1 MSKKTYNP
9 STGHYDSLLSR
20 YTTNNYWEPQYK
32 EAPSNYVELPKDM
45 IEEQQQELDLQR
57 DYYDAKSF
65 EDNKTNYDLITKSG
79 YLDALGLTAYQ
90 YNHTLESQK
99 KYSDLVNKYGIDTI
113 MNEFNLSREDISS
126 WNKYIQK
133 PNLLSNLSDENIKSL
148 ADEYLL
154 KTNDYYNNVTKPA
167 EEALKSHQEALLEDN
182 TFLNA
187 LSHFS
192 DLPTEK
198 QNDIKTQL
206 SQRGIVYN
214 NDDDYNRVF
223 INSTFSKIFG
233 KELSK
238 KVSFED
244 KARMVKNYSISSLVN
259 DKFKDDP
266 LLFRIQNLDTEE
278 KINLYNNSLF
288 LNYNDA
294 IKEEERGNTEIE
306 EIADLYGSWAEDGG
320 PSGGVVYE
328 WVRKKL
334 ENTKTVADK
343 KNQDLG
349 VSALEKRETLLE
361 EYERNSNAKKIDLV
375 TPNIE
380 NNKEQYKEGL
390 KTSTKTIEEIE
401 QEFDET
407 FSEILPHYW
416 VFKDDWELKNF
427 TLQDKIDY
435 LSTYK
440 ALVKEDSLAAMQV
453 VNDMIKK
460 YIDDEQGIITH
471 LGYGAKNAVI
481 GTFAELANMFVGMYG
496 LGTAVIGGADAYA
509 DFMNSSVVNYLNNV
523 SNYNTLNKNKH
534 ELYDQYGGVSS
545 WKGVAG
551 PGEEYNIFD
560 LRTLEE
566 VLSMSKYVISITAAT
581 AGGVGLAGV
590 AGRALGLTG
599 ETLNTFMNTA
609 KVLSQGFAASGMA
622 QSMAKGTFDETYQK
636 LQQQV
641 NDRADFELNNLT
653 KNPTIQAQVI
663 NEWLNSDLIN
673 EELNRTLKQ
682 AEQEWNKQNRIA
694 KEKGTSLQMSKD
706 QYLTNIRNEFL
717 NAAYQDATSNVDNL
731 VKNKYSQ
738 EIKNKHSLY
747 SEDEMLE
754 ASARAA
760 MIQASMSWV
769 KEFAA
774 GFLWNKWM
782 IHKNARL
789 NIKPN
794 PMDGL
799 RATETGVEAVKKAM
813 TTSDYL
819 KPIFTRPFKEFGDE
833 WLDVHTEHFSQGFGL
848 QNFNNITANMYDPYS
863 YLESMNIPY
872 NLWRPTTGFGAA
884 LKSVSD
890 GFFDEA
896 GIYEG
901 LIGAVSGFGG
911 INPNVVNIASLATTK
926 GRAKTK
932 EELKG
937 KNFLYKLNHY
947 VSNSIISDIVE
958 EQENIMQ
965 KEGLANII
973 NETIKNNGSILQDV
987 HALLAAN
994 ATEEKAYA
1002 EKDEEAIKNSGVR
1015 VAFQLAMTL
1024 RDETLNT
1031 LPQVQQKVQDLERF
1045 SKGEITEEDI
1055 KLHRKQMQNNT
1066 TDVISDEEVIA
1077 DLKNNSK
1084 KLLNVITK
1092 TNESFEIIEKSKY
1105 GKNLSQQTKTQLV
1118 FNRVYSSSIH
1128 EELNN
1133 LETTI
1138 RNSNNYSTEKAPIGV
1153 EFNSEEGLEE
1163 HKKVQQKTIDALEK
1177 RKKTIEKRL
1186 ALEKKGRSKNRNSYI
1201 QALELDLKYL
1211 NRALEVEKEAKQS
1224 LDNYTIVENT
1234 ILSEDEI
1241 LSLNPEKRAQMLN
1254 PLFKER
1260 YNKEQQEVIDNLI
1273 KRLRREN
1280 PEILDAIQLSGQLYT
1295 DKRLNEEA
1303 YDRIIENSD
1312 IYDGYV
1318 EYMQNS
1324 FQNRAAKAALNIIKR
1339 NVKEDLDNIEDSNL
1353 MQYLMTKS
1361 YSAEILEL
1369 YRKENVT
1376 EGTERERI
1384 LKEVEN
1390 IFKTLKTIGTVI
1402 NYYEDDSIKESLK
1415 GLFQLVISKI
1425 PITNSKEFL
1434 QKLIDSFE
1442 GIEGDLAEKAREV
1455 LQKVAK
1461 LTNQINTT
1469 SEEKQV
1475 DREQREQDNTT
1486 RVTEEQNQ
1494 HKEAEN
1500 TQQET
1505 KPEVQQPESTEEKPV
1520 NTESP
1525 TIQEQAQQ
1533 AGVPVNTIQTDT
1545 TDEGNI
1551 INTTNVYTSI
1561 YSGYE
1566 VEPLSIEGKLI
1577 PKTGAE
1583 EKDRM
1588 SVFYR
1593 FLENRGIKLQDI
1605 IDFELAKILKKNPD
1619 TKVYFAM
1626 HSTNDDNFNNYM
1638 FAVVKYND
1646 DVRAVHDESRGG
1658 TFTTLEGEKY
1668 LIIGA
1673 VGTELKPGGNPI
1685 YNELNHR
1692 LVAQKMRYVNDHSEK
1707 DYFWV
1712 SNDYTQIKDI
1722 QTGRRV
1728 RSTQDSEVKMRS
1740 ISELLYD
1747 ENGNFNEESNP
1758 IHLGDPRNKRRGYSS
1773 LSWII
1778 QKLKDYM
1785 PINTGSKQV
1794 IEPNDPRA
1802 NNGAV
1807 FLLIP
1812 TPAGS
1817 LMSMYINPTFYNE
1830 IVNPEYDENGN
1841 VIKGKLKHQINQ
1853 LLSEL
1858 LNSEFEIRKRAKEQL
1873 KQFLVLSDENTFTIG
1888 KKGFNSVSIKR
1899 NGSVFK
1905 TFNIDEGVNLSEF
1918 MDAIK
1923 VSNFRINVTVS
1934 TLQTPGL
1941 VADYDEAGALTT
1953 DISVLHTRNASFTM
1967 YRIDNEGKPII
1978 DDAPNYQRTRK
1989 LNEERQIQY
1998 GNKRYR
2004 EDNGVFKDELDNIV
2018 EDKELIKKLKFAQQV
2033 EKMEPS
2039 LKEKGFNY
2047 YIIDDNKDNPI
2058 VIAVGRTNNV
2068 VIANNEQALSII
2080 DRVNKIAEA
2089 KAKAEAAKKELEAAL
2104 AQAEDVD
2111 LGDLDFE
2118 ESDVQHQT
2126 EQTLFNNPIIPEGVT
2141 QTQQTSSTKTQK
2153 DINKA
2158 GNISLENLD
2167 SSSKMLT
2174 FADIYEDIEQSIQ
2187 LEDVFTE
2194 KGWKFGTQQEVEE
2207 LLRSKEVPLI
2217 GITSFENWLDIIK
2230 NCR

>member
-9 STGHYDSLLSR
+9 NTGHYDSMLNR
-20 YTTNNYWEPQYK
+20 YKVNNYWESQPK
-32 EAPSNYVELPKDM
+32 EIPDNYVELPKDLSK
-45 IEEQQQELDLQR
+45 EDQYDLELKN
-57 DYYDAKSF
+57 DYYDAVNF
-65 EDNKTNYDLITKSG
+65 EENKNNYDLINKSG
-79 YLDALGLTAYQ
+79 YHDVLGLTAYQ
-90 YNHTLESQK
+90 YNHILESQN
-99 KYSDLVNKYGIDTI
+99 KYSELVNKYGINTI
-113 MNEFNLSREDISS
+113 MDRFNLNSDDIVS
-126 WNKYIQK
+126 WNKDVKK
-133 PNLLSNLSDENIKSL
+133 PNLLSNLSDEEIKTI
-148 ADEYLL
+148 ADDYII
-154 KTNDYYNNVTKPA
+154 KANDYYTNVTKPA
-167 EEALKSHQEALLEDN
+167 KESLESHQEQLLKDN
-182 TFLNA
+182 TFLHA
-187 LSHFS
+187 ISHFS
-192 DLPTEK
+192 DLPIEK
-198 QNDIKTQL
+198 QEDIKLQL
-206 SQRGIVYN
+206 KQRGISYYN
-214 NDDDYNRVF
+214 DEGYNKVF
-223 INSTFSKIFG
+223 INSTFQKIFG
-233 KELSK
+233 KELFK
-238 KVSFED
+238 KTSYPDRE
-244 KARMVKNYSISSLVN
+244 RMVKDYSISSLIDN
-259 DKFKDDP
+259 KFKDDP
-266 LLFRIQNLDTEE
+266 LLFRIQNLDTQD
-278 KINLYNNSLF
+278 KIDLYNNSLF

-294 IKEEERGNTEIE
+294 IKEEDRGNKEIE
-306 EIADLYGSWAEDGG
+306 ETADLYGSWAEDGG
-320 PSGGVVYE
+320 PSGGVAYE

-334 ENTKTVADK
+334 ENNKTIADK

-349 VSALEKRETLLE
+349 VSAFEKRDVLLE
-361 EYERNSNAKKIDLV
+361 EYERKSNEKKIDIAK
-375 TPNIE
+375 PNIE

-440 ALVKEDSLAAMQV
+440 ALAKEDPLAAMQV

-460 YIDDEQGIITH
+460 YIDDEQGFITH
-471 LGYGAKNAVI
+471 AGYGIMNAGI
-481 GTFAELANMFVGMYG
+481 GTVAELINMANG
-496 LGTAVIGGADAYA
+496 LIGLASATGGADTYA
-509 DFMNSSVVNYLNNV
+509 KWMNTGWVNYWNDV
-523 SNYNTLNKNKH
+523 SNYNTLNFNKH

-551 PGEEYNIFD
+551 PGEEYDIFD

-566 VLSMSKYVISITAAT
+566 VFSMGKYVMSITAAT

-599 ETLNTFMNTA
+599 EALNTFMNTA

-641 NDRADFELNNLT
+641 SDRVNFELNNLT
-653 KNPTIQAQVI
+653 KNPTIQTQVI

-673 EELNRTLKQ
+673 EELNKTLKQ

-694 KEKGTSLQMSKD
+694 KEKGTSLQMSKE
-706 QYLTNIRNEFL
+706 QYLNNIKNEFL

-819 KPIFTRPFKEFGDE
+819 KPIFTRPLKEFGDE

-848 QNFNNITANMYDPYS
+848 QNFSNITANMYDPYS

-872 NLWRPTTGFGAA
+872 NLWRPTTSFGAGI
-884 LKSVSD
+884 KSVAD

-911 INPNVVNIASLATTK
+911 INPNVVNIASLMTKK

-932 EELKG
+932 EELEG
-937 KNFLYKLNHY
+937 KNFLYNLNHF

-994 ATEEKAYA
+994 AAEEKAYA
-1002 EKDEEAIKNSGVR
+1002 EKDEEAIKNAGVR

-1024 RDETLNT
+1024 RDENLGA
-1031 LPQVQQKVQDLERF
+1031 LPQIQQKVADLERF

-1066 TDVISDEEVIA
+1066 TDAISDEEVIA
-1077 DLKNNSK
+1077 DLTNNSK
-1084 KLLNVITK
+1084 RLLDIIAK

-1105 GKNLSQQTKTQLV
+1105 SKSLSQQAKTQLV
-1118 FNRVYSSSIH
+1118 FNRVYSATID
-1128 EELNN
+1128 EELKN
-1133 LETTI
+1133 LETQI
-1138 RNSNNYSTEKAPIGV
+1138 VGNNNYSTREGELSS
-1153 EFNSEEGLEE
+1153 EFSSEEGLAEY
-1163 HKKVQQKTIDALEK
+1163 KKVQQETIDTLEK
-1177 RKKTIEKRL
+1177 RKKEIQKEISK
-1186 ALEKKGRSKNRNSYI
+1186 EKKGRSKDRNSKI
-1201 QALELDLKYL
+1201 QALELDLKAVD
-1211 NRALEVEKEAKQS
+1211 RALEVEKEVKQS
-1224 LDNYTIVENT
+1224 LDNYTIVENIT
-1234 ILSEDEI
+1234 LSEDEI

-1260 YNKEQQEVIDNLI
+1260 YNKKQQEVIDNLI
-1273 KRLRREN
+1273 KRLKREN
-1280 PEILDAIQLSGQLYT
+1280 PEILDTIQLSGQLYT

-1303 YDRIIENSD
+1303 YDKIIENSD

-1339 NVKEDLDNIEDSNL
+1339 NIKEDLDKIEDSNL

-1361 YSAEILEL
+1361 YSAELLEI
-1369 YRKENVT
+1369 YRKENVK

-1384 LKEVEN
+1384 LKEVED
-1390 IFKTLKTIGTVI
+1390 IFKTLKAIGTVI
-1402 NYYEDDSIKESLK
+1402 NFYEDDSIKNPLRD
-1415 GLFQLVISKI
+1415 LFQLVISKI

-1455 LQKVAK
+1455 LQKVVK

-1469 SEEKQV
+1469 SEEKKV
-1475 DREQREQDNTT
+1475 DREQREQENTT

-1505 KPEVQQPESTEEKPV
+1505 KLEVQQTQATEEKPA

-1525 TIQEQAQQ
+1525 TIQDQAQQ
-1533 AGVPVNTIQTDT
+1533 AGVPVHTTQTDT

-1561 YSGYE
+1561 YPGYE
-1566 VEPLSIEGKLI
+1566 VKPLDKEGKLI
-1577 PKTGAE
+1577 SKTGAE
-1583 EKDRM
+1583 ETDRM

-1626 HSTNDDNFNNYM
+1626 HSTNDNNFNNYM
-1638 FAVVKYND
+1638 FAVVEYND
-1646 DVRAVHDESRGG
+1646 GVRAIHDESRGG
-1658 TFTTLEGEKY
+1658 TFTTLEGKEY

-1673 VGTELKPGGNPI
+1673 VGTEIKKDEIINPV
-1685 YNELNHR
+1685 YKELNHR
-1692 LVAQKMRYVNDHSEK
+1692 LVAQKMYYISNPSEN

-1722 QTGRRV
+1722 QAGRRV
-1728 RSTQDSEVKMRS
+1728 RSIQDSEVKMRS
-1740 ISELLYD
+1740 ISELLYSED
-1747 ENGNFNEESNP
+1747 GNFNEESNP
-1758 IHLGDPRNKRRGYSS
+1758 THLGDPRNKRRGYSS
-1773 LSWII
+1773 LAWAI
-1778 QKLKDYM
+1778 QKGNEYLT
-1785 PINTGSKQV
+1785 INTGSRRV
-1794 IEPNDPRA
+1794 IPLNSPTD

-1807 FLLIP
+1807 FLLIE
-1812 TPAGS
+1812 TADGS
-1817 LMSMYINPTFYNE
+1817 LLPMYINPTFYNE
-1830 IVNPEYDENGN
+1830 ITNTDYDENGN
-1841 VIKGKLKHQINQ
+1841 VIKGKLKHQIDQ
-1853 LLSEL
+1853 LLAQL
-1858 LNSEFEIRKRAKEQL
+1858 LDSKFEIRKQAKEQL
-1873 KQFLVLSDENTFTIG
+1873 KQFLVLSDEDTITIG
-1888 KKGFNSVSIKR
+1888 KEGFNSVSIKR

-1918 MDAIK
+1918 IDAIK

-1934 TLQTPGL
+1934 ALQTPGL
-1941 VADYDEAGALTT
+1941 IADYDEAGALNT

-1978 DDAPNYQRTRK
+1978 DDTPSYQPIKKPNT
-1989 LNEERQIQY
+1989 ERQIQY

-2039 LKEKGFNY
+2039 LQEKGFNY
-2047 YIIDDNKDNPI
+2047 YIIDDNKNNPI
-2058 VIAVGRTNNV
+2058 VVAVGRTSNV
-2068 VIANNEQALSII
+2068 VLANNEQALAII
-2080 DRVNKIAEA
+2080 DKVNKIAEA

-2104 AQAEDVD
+2104 AQAEEVD
-2111 LGDLDFE
+2111 LGDLGFE
-2118 ESDVQHQT
+2118 ENSTQQ
-2126 EQTLFNNPIIPEGVT
+2126 QIIIDETITPEVVT
-2141 QTQQTSSTKTQK
+2141 STQQTSSTETQK

-2167 SSSKMLT
+2167 GSNKLIT

-2187 LEDVFTE
+2187 LEDVFAE
-2194 KGWKFGTQQEVEE
+2194 KGWKFGTQQEVKE
-2207 LLRSKEVPLI
+2207 LLKSKNVPLMN
-2217 GITSFENWLDIIK
+2217 ITNFESWLDLIK

>member
-9 STGHYDSLLSR
+9 ATGHYDSLLNR

-32 EAPSNYVELPKDM
+32 EAPSNYVELPK
-45 IEEQQQELDLQR
+45 EELDLQR
-57 DYYDAKSF
+57 DYYDVKSF

-126 WNKYIQK
+126 WNKDIQK
-133 PNLLSNLSDENIKSL
+133 PNLLSNLSDESIKSL
-148 ADEYLL
+148 ADEYIS

-167 EEALKSHQEALLEDN
+167 EEALKSHQEALLKDN

-198 QNDIKTQL
+198 QNDIKAQL
-206 SQRGIVYN
+206 SQRGIIYN

-244 KARMVKNYSISSLVN
+244 KARMVKDYSISSLVN

-266 LLFRIQNLDTEE
+266 LLFRIQNLSTEE

-288 LNYNDA
+288 LNYNNA
-294 IKEEERGNTEIE
+294 TKEEERGNKEIE
-306 EIADLYGSWAEDGG
+306 ETADLYGNWAEDGG

-334 ENTKTVADK
+334 ENSKTVADK

-380 NNKEQYKEGL
+380 NNKEQYNEGL
-390 KTSTKTIEEIE
+390 KNSTLSVENIET
-401 QEFDET
+401 EFDET

-440 ALVKEDSLAAMQV
+440 ALVKEDPLAAMQV

-460 YIDDEQGIITH
+460 YIDDEQGFFTH
-471 LGYGAKNAVI
+471 VGYGALNAGI
-481 GTFAELANMFVGMYG
+481 GTVAEIINMFNGVYG
-496 LGTAVIGGADAYA
+496 LGKAAFTGADGYA
-509 DFMNSSVVNYLNNV
+509 EFMNNSWVNYWNNV
-523 SNYNTLNKNKH
+523 SNYNTLNWNKH
-534 ELYDQYGGVSS
+534 DLYDQYGGVSS

-551 PGEEYNIFD
+551 PGEEYDIFD

-566 VLSMSKYVISITAAT
+566 VFSMGKYVMSITAAT
-581 AGGVGLAGV
+581 AGGVGLAGI

-599 ETLNTFMNTA
+599 EALNTFMNTA

-641 NDRADFELNNLT
+641 NDRVDFELNNLT

-706 QYLTNIRNEFL
+706 QYLNNIKNEFL

-747 SEDEMLE
+747 SQDEMLE

-794 PMDGL
+794 PMEGL

-819 KPIFTRPFKEFGDE
+819 KPIFTRPLKEFGDE
-833 WLDVHTEHFSQGFGL
+833 WLDTHTEHFSQGFGL

-872 NLWRPTTGFGAA
+872 NLWRPTTGFGASI
-884 LKSVSD
+884 KSVSD

-911 INPNVVNIASLATTK
+911 INPNIVNIASLATKK

-932 EELKG
+932 EELEG
-937 KNFLYKLNHY
+937 KNFLYKLNHF

-965 KEGLANII
+965 KEGLANVI
-973 NETIKNNGSILQDV
+973 NETIKNNGNILQDV

-994 ATEEKAYA
+994 AVEEKAYA
-1002 EKDEEAIKNSGVR
+1002 EKDEEAIKNAGVR

-1024 RDETLNT
+1024 RDETLNA

-1084 KLLNVITK
+1084 RLLDVIAK
-1092 TNESFEIIEKSKY
+1092 TNKSFEIINNSKY
-1105 GKNLSQQTKTQLV
+1105 GRSLSQQTKTQLV
-1118 FNRVYSSSIH
+1118 FNRVYDASIE
-1128 EELNN
+1128 EELNI
-1133 LETTI
+1133 LESQI
-1138 RNSNNYSTEKAPIGV
+1138 NGNNSKYSTQEAPIGV
-1153 EFNSEEGLEE
+1153 EFSSEEGLAE
-1163 HKKVQQKTIDALEK
+1163 HKRVQQETINALEK

-1186 ALEKKGRSKNRNSYI
+1186 AIEKKGRSKNRNKYI
-1201 QALELDLKYL
+1201 QALELDLKAL
-1211 NRALEVEKEAKQS
+1211 NRALAVEREAQKS
-1224 LDNYTIVENT
+1224 LDEYTIAEN
-1234 ILSEDEI
+1234 IVLSEDEI
-1241 LSLNPEKRAQMLN
+1241 MSLNPEKRAQMLN
-1254 PLFKER
+1254 PYFRER
-1260 YNKEQQEVIDNLI
+1260 YNKEQQKVIDNLI

-1280 PEILDAIQLSGQLYT
+1280 PEILDNIQLAGQLYT
-1295 DKRLNEEA
+1295 DKRLNAEA
-1303 YDRIIENSD
+1303 YDKIIENSD

-1318 EYMQNS
+1318 EYMQQS
-1324 FQNRAAKAALNIIKR
+1324 FNNRTAKAGLNIVKR
-1339 NVKEDLDNIEDSNL
+1339 KVKEDLDAIEDSDL
-1353 MQYLMTKS
+1353 MQHLMHKS
-1361 YSAEILEL
+1361 YSSSLVRI
-1369 YRKENVT
+1369 YREENVE

-1384 LKEVEN
+1384 LKEAEN
-1390 IFKTLKTIGTVI
+1390 IFKTIETIGAVL
-1402 NYYEDDSIKESLK
+1402 NSYEDQALKNSLR
-1415 GLFQLVISKI
+1415 GLFQLVIGKT
-1425 PITNSKEFL
+1425 PITTSKEFL
-1434 QKLIDSFE
+1434 DSLIKAFE
-1442 GIEGDLAEKAREV
+1442 GTQGDLAEKAREV

-1461 LTNQINTT
+1461 LTNQISTT

-1475 DREQREQDNTT
+1475 DREQRKQENAE
-1486 RVTEEQNQ
+1486 RVTEEQKQ
-1494 HKEAEN
+1494 HDEAK
-1500 TQQET
+1500 TQQPET
-1505 KPEVQQPESTEEKPV
+1505 KPEVQQPENTEEKPT
-1520 NTESP
+1520 NNESP

-1533 AGVPVNTIQTDT
+1533 IGVPVNTTQKDVTE
-1545 TDEGNI
+1545 EGNSI
-1551 INTTNVYTSI
+1551 TTSNNYVSVYPRYNVKALNEDGT
-1561 YSGYE
+1561 
-1566 VEPLSIEGKLI
+1566 LI
-1577 PKTGAE
+1577 PQVGAE
-1583 EKDRM
+1583 ENDRM
-1588 SVFYR
+1588 NVFYR

-1605 IDFELAKILKKNPD
+1605 IDFELHKILQKNPN

-1626 HSTNDDNFNNYM
+1626 HSTNDSNFNNYM
-1638 FAVVKYND
+1638 FAVVEYND
-1646 DVRAVHDESRGG
+1646 DVRTIHDESRGG
-1658 TFTTLEGEKY
+1658 TFTTLDGKKY

-1673 VGTELKPGGNPI
+1673 VGTETS
-1685 YNELNHR
+1685 NEGKQAFIELQRRLIRQRNAYTSNHTE
-1692 LVAQKMRYVNDHSEK
+1692 N

-1712 SNDYTQIKDI
+1712 SNDYTQVKDI
-1722 QTGRRV
+1722 QAGRRV
-1728 RSTQDSEVKMRS
+1728 RSTSESEVKMRS
-1740 ISELLYD
+1740 ISELLYSED
-1747 ENGNFNEESNP
+1747 GNFNEESNP
-1758 IHLGDPRNKRRGYSS
+1758 LHLGDSRNKKRGYSS
-1773 LSWII
+1773 LSWAI
-1778 QKLKDYM
+1778 QKGEVWI
-1785 PINTGSKQV
+1785 PINTGSKKV
-1794 IEPNDPRA
+1794 IPLSSPSD

-1807 FLLIP
+1807 FVLIE
-1812 TPAGS
+1812 TAAGS
-1817 LMSMYINPTFYNE
+1817 LLPVYINPSFYNE
-1830 IVNPEYDENGN
+1830 IKDGA
-1841 VIKGKLKHQINQ
+1841 LKDKINSALTK
-1853 LLSEL
+1853 LLSK
-1858 LNSEFEIRKRAKEQL
+1858 NFETRKEGKDEL
-1873 KQFLVLSDENTFTIG
+1873 KQFLVLSDDNTFTIG
-1888 KKGFNSVSIKR
+1888 KDGFNSISIKR

-1905 TFNIDEGVNLSEF
+1905 TFNIDNGVNISEF
-1918 MDAIK
+1918 LDAVK
-1923 VSNFRINVTVS
+1923 QASFRINVTVS

-1941 VADYDEAGALTT
+1941 IAEYDEAGALTT

-1978 DDAPNYQRTRK
+1978 DDAPSYQSSSK
-1989 LNEERQIQY
+1989 PKEERQIQY

-2004 EDNGVFKDELDNIV
+2004 EENGVFKDELDKIV
-2018 EDKELIKKLKFAQQV
+2018 ENKELIRKLKFAQQV
-2033 EKMEPS
+2033 YNMEPS
-2039 LKEKGFNY
+2039 LRDKGFDY
-2047 YIIDDNKDNPI
+2047 YIIDEDKDSPI
-2058 VIAVGRTNNV
+2058 VVAVGRSNNV
-2068 VIANNEQALSII
+2068 VIATIEQALKII
-2080 DRVNKIAEA
+2080 DTVNQIAEA
-2089 KAKAEAAKKELEAAL
+2089 QAKAEAARKELEAAL
-2104 AQAEDVD
+2104 ANAEVVD
-2111 LGDLDFE
+2111 LGLGFGVLLPPTTQGT
-2118 ESDVQHQT
+2118 ESSMSGISGALTPTQQ
-2126 EQTLFNNPIIPEGVT
+2126 QPLG
-2141 QTQQTSSTKTQK
+2141 QTQG

-2158 GNISLENLD
+2158 SNILLENFGD
-2167 SSSKMLT
+2167 SNKILT
-2174 FADIYEDIEQSIQ
+2174 FADIYEDIESSVE
-2187 LEDVFTE
+2187 LEEIFAS
-2194 KGWKFGTQQEVEE
+2194 KGWIFGTKQEVEK
-2207 LLRSKEVPLI
+2207 LLESKKVPLI
-2217 GITSFENWLDIIK
+2217 GITNVKSWLDLIK
-2230 NCR
+2230 NCK

>member
-1 MSKKTYNP
+1 MSTQIYNP
-9 STGHYDSLLSR
+9 TTGKYDDITTRSTGD
-20 YTTNNYWEPQYK
+20 YTIAPVSFYEDRFNDIKKDINDINTFKENTQNN
-32 EAPSNYVELPKDM
+32 EL
-45 IEEQQQELDLQR
+45 IL
-57 DYYDAKSF
+57 
-65 EDNKTNYDLITKSG
+65 KSG
-79 YLDALGLTAYQ
+79 YNDVLGLTAYA
-90 YNHTLESQK
+90 YNHALEVRDKYRSLIDKYGPADVAEAEDFSQEQPWNTELQK
-99 KYSDLVNKYGIDTI
+99 PKLLEDYSD
-113 MNEFNLSREDISS
+113 EE
-126 WNKYIQK
+126 
-133 PNLLSNLSDENIKSL
+133 IKTL
-148 ADEYLL
+148 GQEYL
-154 KTNDYYNNVTKPA
+154 TNANNHYNNVTKP
-167 EEALKSHQEALLEDN
+167 LLDSIKSKQEQLITDE
-182 TFLNA
+182 TFKKGIT
-187 LSHFS
+187 HFS
-192 DLPTEK
+192 DLSTEDQQELK
-198 QNDIKTQL
+198 DYL
-206 SQRGIVYN
+206 SNKGINYTDDEDFN
-214 NDDDYNRVF
+214 NVHVNR
-223 INSTFSKIFG
+223 TFKKIFG
-233 KELSK
+233 EEAFK
-238 KVSFED
+238 KTPFIERKRLVQQ
-244 KARMVKNYSISSLVN
+244 ASIDALLQ

-266 LLFRIQNLDTEE
+266 LLFRIQNLDTQD
-278 KINLYNNSLF
+278 KIDLYNNSLF
-288 LNYNDA
+288 LNYN
-294 IKEEERGNTEIE
+294 E
-306 EIADLYGSWAEDGG
+306 
-320 PSGGVVYE
+320 
-328 WVRKKL
+328 
-334 ENTKTVADK
+334 
-343 KNQDLG
+343 
-349 VSALEKRETLLE
+349 ALELEEKAEKKVVDTAIEQSLYSSPYNESAAFSTLTGHFFTRNSKKVAKHTETDNTAIERRDVLLE
-361 EYERNSNAKKIDLV
+361 EYERKSNEKKIDIAK
-375 TPNIE
+375 PNIE
-380 NNKEQYKEGL
+380 INREQYNESL
-390 KTSTKTIEEIE
+390 KNSTLSIEDIE
-401 QEFDET
+401 TEFDET

-440 ALVKEDSLAAMQV
+440 ALVKEDPLAAMQV

-460 YIDDEQGIITH
+460 YIDDEQGFFTH
-471 LGYGAKNAVI
+471 VGYGALNAGI
-481 GTFAELANMFVGMYG
+481 GTVAEIINMFNGVYG
-496 LGTAVIGGADAYA
+496 LGKAAFTGADGYA
-509 DFMNSSVVNYLNNV
+509 EFMNNSWVNYWNDV
-523 SNYNTLNKNKH
+523 SNYNTLNWNKH
-534 ELYDQYGGVSS
+534 DLYDQYGGISS

-566 VLSMSKYVISITAAT
+566 VFSMGKYVMSITAAT
-581 AGGVGLAGV
+581 AGGVGLAGI

-599 ETLNTFMNTA
+599 EALNTFMNTA

-641 NDRADFELNNLT
+641 NDRVDFELNNLT

-673 EELNRTLKQ
+673 EELNKTLKQ

-694 KEKGTSLQMSKD
+694 KEKGTSLQMSKE
-706 QYLTNIRNEFL
+706 QYLNSIKNEFL

-747 SEDEMLE
+747 SEDEMME

-799 RATETGVEAVKKAM
+799 RTTETGVEAVKKAM

-819 KPIFTRPFKEFGDE
+819 KPIFTRPLKEFGDE
-833 WLDVHTEHFSQGFGL
+833 WLDAHTEHFSQGFGL

-884 LKSVSD
+884 IKSVAD
-890 GFFDEA
+890 GFFDKA

-911 INPNVVNIASLATTK
+911 VNPNIVNIASLATKK

-932 EELKG
+932 EELEG
-937 KNFLYKLNHY
+937 KNFLYKLNHF

-965 KEGLANII
+965 KEGLANVI

-987 HALLAAN
+987 YALLAAN
-994 ATEEKAYA
+994 AAEEKAYA
-1002 EKDEEAIKNSGVR
+1002 EKDEEAIKNAGVR

-1024 RDETLNT
+1024 RDETLSA
-1031 LPQVQQKVQDLERF
+1031 LQQLQQKVQDLELF
-1045 SKGEITEEDI
+1045 SRGEITEDDI

-1084 KLLNVITK
+1084 KLLDVIAK
-1092 TNESFEIIEKSKY
+1092 TNESFDIIDKSKY
-1105 GKNLSQQTKTQLV
+1105 GKSLSQQTKTQLV
-1118 FNRVYSSSIH
+1118 FNRVYSATID
-1128 EELNN
+1128 EELKN
-1133 LETTI
+1133 LETQI
-1138 RNSNNYSTEKAPIGV
+1138 VGNNNYSTREGELSS
-1153 EFNSEEGLEE
+1153 EFSSEEGLLEY
-1163 HKKVQQKTIDALEK
+1163 KRVQQETIDTLEK
-1177 RKKTIEKRL
+1177 RKKEIQKEISK
-1186 ALEKKGRSKNRNSYI
+1186 EKKGRSKDRNSKI
-1201 QALELDLKYL
+1201 QALELDLKAIDS
-1211 NRALEVEKEAKQS
+1211 ALEIERDSQKHLE
-1224 LDNYTIVENT
+1224 NYVLVENI

-1254 PLFKER
+1254 PLFKGR
-1260 YNKEQQEVIDNLI
+1260 YNKKQQEVIDNLV
-1273 KRLRREN
+1273 KRLKREN
-1280 PEILDAIQLSGQLYT
+1280 PEILDSIQLSGQLYT

-1303 YDRIIENSD
+1303 YDKIIENSD

-1339 NVKEDLDNIEDSNL
+1339 NVKEDLDKIEDSNL

-1361 YSAEILEL
+1361 YSAELLEL

-1384 LKEVEN
+1384 LKEVED
-1390 IFKTLKTIGTVI
+1390 IFKTLKTIGTII
-1402 NYYEDDSIKESLK
+1402 NSYEDDSIKESLR

-1425 PITNSKEFL
+1425 PITNAKEFL

-1442 GIEGDLAEKAREV
+1442 GVEGDLAEKAREV
-1455 LQKVAK
+1455 LQKVVK

-1475 DREQREQDNTT
+1475 DREQREQDNKT

-1505 KPEVQQPESTEEKPV
+1505 KPEVQQPENTEEKPV

-1533 AGVPVNTIQTDT
+1533 AGVPVYTTQTDT
-1545 TDEGNI
+1545 TDDGNI
-1551 INTTNVYTSI
+1551 INTSNNYVSI
-1561 YSGYE
+1561 YPRYE
-1566 VEPLSIEGKLI
+1566 VKPLNDEGKLI
-1577 PKTGAE
+1577 LKTGTE

-1605 IDFELAKILKKNPD
+1605 IDFELAKILKKDPD

-1626 HSTNDDNFNNYM
+1626 HSTDDNNFNNYM
-1638 FAVVKYND
+1638 FAVVEYND

-1658 TFTTLEGEKY
+1658 TFTTLEGKKY

-1673 VGTELKPGGNPI
+1673 VGTEIKSGGNPI

-1692 LVAQKMRYVNDHSEK
+1692 LVTQKMQYVNNHSEN

-1722 QTGRRV
+1722 QAGRRV
-1728 RSTQDSEVKMRS
+1728 RSSGESEVKMRS
-1740 ISELLYD
+1740 ISELLYGED
-1747 ENGNFNEESNP
+1747 GNYNEESNP
-1758 IHLGDPRNKRRGYSS
+1758 THLGDPMNKKRGYSS
-1773 LSWII
+1773 LGWAI
-1778 QKLKDYM
+1778 QKGEEWI
-1785 PINTGSKQV
+1785 PINTSSKKV
-1794 IEPNDPRA
+1794 IPLSSPSD

-1807 FLLIP
+1807 FLLIE
-1812 TPAGS
+1812 TADGS
-1817 LMSMYINPTFYNE
+1817 LLPIYINPSFYNE
-1830 IVNPEYDENGN
+1830 IKDGA
-1841 VIKGKLKHQINQ
+1841 LKDKINSALTK
-1853 LLSEL
+1853 LLSK
-1858 LNSEFEIRKRAKEQL
+1858 NFETRKEGKDEL
-1873 KQFLVLSDENTFTIG
+1873 KQFLVLSDDNTFTIG
-1888 KKGFNSVSIKR
+1888 KEGFNSISIKR

-1905 TFNIDEGVNLSEF
+1905 TFNIDNGVNISEF
-1918 MDAIK
+1918 LDAVK
-1923 VSNFRINVTVS
+1923 QAAFRINVTVS

-1941 VADYDEAGALTT
+1941 IAEYDEAGALTT

-1978 DDAPNYQRTRK
+1978 DGAPSYQSSSK
-1989 LNEERQIQY
+1989 PKEERQIQF

-2004 EDNGVFKDELDNIV
+2004 EENGVFKDELDKIV
-2018 EDKELIKKLKFAQQV
+2018 EDKELIRKLKFAQQV
-2033 EKMEPS
+2033 YNMEPS
-2039 LKEKGFNY
+2039 LRDKGFDY
-2047 YIIDDNKDNPI
+2047 YIIDENKDNPI
-2058 VIAVGRTNNV
+2058 VVAVGRSNNV
-2068 VIANNEQALSII
+2068 VIATIEQALKII
-2080 DRVNKIAEA
+2080 DTVNQIAEA
-2089 KAKAEAAKKELEAAL
+2089 QAKAEAARKELEAAL
-2104 AQAEDVD
+2104 ANAEVVD
-2111 LGDLDFE
+2111 LGLGFG
-2118 ESDVQHQT
+2118 VLLPPTTQGT
-2126 EQTLFNNPIIPEGVT
+2126 EGSMSGISGALTPTQQQPLG
-2141 QTQQTSSTKTQK
+2141 QTQG

-2158 GNISLENLD
+2158 SNILLENFGD
-2167 SSSKMLT
+2167 SNKILT
-2174 FADIYEDIEQSIQ
+2174 FADIYENIESSVE
-2187 LEDVFTE
+2187 LEEIFAS
-2194 KGWKFGTQQEVEE
+2194 KGWNFGTQQEVEK
-2207 LLRSKEVPLI
+2207 LLEAKKVPLV
-2217 GITSFENWLDIIK
+2217 GITNVKSWLDLIK
-2230 NCR
+2230 NCK